1 MKRHTQTVG
10 VRRWAG
16 DDLVEL
22 QSEPMKVLDA
32 FFAEHGPCI
41 IEGCAVAAAG
51 DNSYNVAAGL
61 VALEA
66 EDADGVRRVMAMPFA
81 GVSGTPLPVY
91 LVPEAETVTD
101 VYDDGKVHPIAYDYR
116 ATATAVKPSEGSF
129 LTIGTKGGVRFT
141 DAVQDGT
148 HRFITDA
155 ERTDWNKKET
165 PDGAQ
170 EKADAALTA
179 AKKYADTTEDNAVRD
194 AVLGTRWTGAMLNNG
209 WFVTRNETLLFSGA
223 RTIRVVFVTG
233 ADVDTGQTVFR
244 DGYNKNHNSVTIT
257 KNIVSGWLGGVSYYS
272 NVRPHTLYEVIL
284 VRIGDGTGRVII
296 NGEIQSKT
304 LSEDAEEA
312 RFVEVGNSE
321 NQSFTGCIVSV
332 DIFDFPFSDE
342 HATASWNDGHPEL
355 WSVPDKYRNGAEGS
369 RCMLDLSPAS
379 LTPTVWYDLSGQGN
393 DVPYVPAEGQ
403 PAEATLVTDTTAIAS
418 LADVEREALLAYAR
432 RYDADRAAVLLRQAD
447 LTATAELEEHTGDA
461 VAHIT
466 SAERSAWNAKETP
479 DDAQEKADAAEETA
493 VRDAVLGTRITGVEA
508 GNGKFYYAQTDVTF
522 EGERTVRVVFRTG
535 EDIQAPQCI
544 CVDGTSNVTSQIT
557 VTNGSIVVRAAG
569 SSYTFKGVKPNTIYE
584 AVAVTKAE
592 GGRVYLN
599 GEGQNVAENTHSKP
613 SLFLIGSNHNDGYV
627 FTGTVLTSQLFNFA
641 FSDEDAA
648 ASWNGGH
655 PELWHVPDVL
665 RYKSPTVWP
674 TATYKSGS
682 TFIRNG
688 DSIVETDNIPSA
700 NGFSKDYQRFEQNPT
715 AYCAFLNESR
725 LNTKPFRWKFTIEY
739 RADSSVTVE
748 MKGGYPRPAFTL
760 DANTGDAKT
769 VQFVTDA
776 GYGVALRTRG
786 GGTYLEVATISVESA
801 NIVCNLIPASLTP
814 TVWYDLSGR
823 HNDVPYVPFEGKPAE
838 AALSCC
844 TEGFAATTDADREAL
859 LAYACQYDAD
869 REVVLLRRA
878 NLTATAELEEH
889 VDDKKCHLTNL
900 ERQNWDSAIQSAKI
914 GDKDVP
920 KSGTTLQFPAYPH
933 VPQMDRMQGTAPDIP
948 CTNSTIYHAVFG
960 NMLFVTG
967 AFTGTG
973 QAGVTGMSI
982 PIPGFDRMIMGWG
995 FKGAIVVDSGT
1006 RDAENIYT
1014 TTITTT
1020 TVNGNFGLSINWGV
1034 GLMLNGVDVILMP
1047 ILIPLASQP
1056 WDV

>member
-129 LTIGTKGGVRFT
+129 LTIDAKGGVRFT

-155 ERTDWNKKET
+155 ERSVWNAKET
-165 PDGAQ
+165 PSGAQ
-170 EKADAALTA
+170 AKANAAEET
-179 AKKYADTTEDNAVRD
+179 AVRD
-194 AVLGTRWTGAMLNNG
+194 AVLGTRITGVEMGNG
-209 WFVTRNETLLFSGA
+209 TFSLLDNEIFPSHMNSTVLVCFKTSK
-223 RTIRVVFVTG
+223 TIRGQVIYQENLAHADKFGSFFGIAMNGLFRCCVNNVKAPMTG
-233 ADVDTGQTVFR
+233 TMLAKQDQVCFMAVSCRNGETVYECYFNINGKASSLQDDGFGR
-244 DGYNKNHNSVTIT
+244 DYDG
-257 KNIVSGWLGGVSYYS
+257 IVLGGQF
-272 NVRPHTLYEVIL
+272 
-284 VRIGDGTGRVII
+284 DGELISCR
-296 NGEIQSKT
+296 
-304 LSEDAEEA
+304 
-312 RFVEVGNSE
+312 R
-321 NQSFTGCIVSV
+321 
-332 DIFDFPFSDE
+332 FDFAMTPE
-342 HATASWNDGHPEL
+342 QLAEAWNNGHPEL

-393 DVPYVPAEGQ
+393 DVPYVPSEGQ
-403 PAEATLVTDTTAIAS
+403 PAEATLVTDTVAIAS
-418 LADVEREALLAYAR
+418 LTDVEREELLAYAR

-447 LTATAELEEHTGDA
+447 LMATAELEEHAGDA

-493 VRDAVLGTRITGVEA
+493 VRDAVLGTRISGVEA
-508 GNGKFYYAQTDVTF
+508 GNGKFYCAQQDVAF

-535 EDIQAPQCI
+535 EDIQNPQCI

-569 SSYTFKGVKPNTIYE
+569 SNYTFKEVKPNTIYE

-599 GEGQNVAENTHSKP
+599 GEGQDTAEGTHVKP
-613 SLFLIGSNHNDGYV
+613 VLFLIGSNHNDDYV
-627 FTGTVLTSQLFNFA
+627 FTGMVLASQLFNFA

-739 RADSSVTVE
+739 RADSSVSVE

-776 GYGVALRTRG
+776 GYGVALRARG

-869 REVVLLRRA
+869 REAVLLRQA
-878 NLTATAELEEH
+878 ELTATAELEEH
-889 VDDKKCHLTNL
+889 VDDKKCHLTDL

-933 VPQMDRMQGTAPDIP
+933 VPQMDGMQGTAPDIP

-982 PIPGFDRMIMGWG
+982 PIPGFDRVIMGSS

-1020 TVNGNFGLSINWGV
+1020 TVNGNFGLSINWDV
-1034 GLMLNGVDVILMP
+1034 GLMLNGIDVILMP

-1056 WDV
+1056 WGV

>member
-129 LTIGTKGGVRFT
+129 LTIDTKGGVHFT
-141 DAVQDGT
+141 DAVQDSS

-155 ERTDWNKKET
+155 ERSVWNAKET
-165 PDGAQ
+165 PSGAQ
-170 EKADAALTA
+170 AKADAAEET
-179 AKKYADTTEDNAVRD
+179 AVRD
-194 AVLGTRWTGAMLNNG
+194 AVLGTRITGVEMGNG
-209 WFVTRNETLLFSGA
+209 TFSLLDNEIFPSHMNSTVLVCFKTSK
-223 RTIRVVFVTG
+223 TIRGQVIYQENLAH
-233 ADVDTGQTVFR
+233 ADMFGSFFGIAPNGLFR
-244 DGYNKNHNSVTIT
+244 CCVNNVMAPMAGTMLAKQDQVCFMAVSCRNGGTAYECYFNINGKASSLQDDGFGRDYDG
-257 KNIVSGWLGGVSYYS
+257 IVLGGQF
-272 NVRPHTLYEVIL
+272 
-284 VRIGDGTGRVII
+284 DGELISCR
-296 NGEIQSKT
+296 
-304 LSEDAEEA
+304 
-312 RFVEVGNSE
+312 R
-321 NQSFTGCIVSV
+321 
-332 DIFDFPFSDE
+332 FDFAMTPE
-342 HATASWNDGHPEL
+342 QLAEAWNNGHPEL
-355 WSVPDKYRNGAEGS
+355 WSVPYKYRNGAEGA

-393 DVPYVPAEGQ
+393 DVPYVPSEGQ
-403 PAEATLVTDTTAIAS
+403 PAEATLVTDTVAIAS
-418 LADVEREALLAYAR
+418 LTDVEREELLAYAR

-447 LTATAELEEHTGDA
+447 LTATAELEEHAGDA

-479 DDAQEKADAAEETA
+479 DNAQEKADAAEETA
-493 VRDAVLGTRITGVEA
+493 VRDAVLGTRISGVEA
-508 GNGKFYYAQTDVTF
+508 GNGKFYCAQQDVAF

-535 EDIQAPQCI
+535 EDIQNPQCI

-599 GEGQNVAENTHSKP
+599 GEGQDAAEGTHVKP
-613 SLFLIGSNHNDGYV
+613 ALFLIGSNHNDDYV
-627 FTGTVLTSQLFNFA
+627 FTGMVLASQLFNFA

-655 PELWHVPDVL
+655 PELWRAPDVL

-700 NGFSKDYQRFEQNPT
+700 NGFSKDYQRFEQNP
-715 AYCAFLNESR
+715 AVYCAFLNESR

-748 MKGGYPRPAFTL
+748 MKGGYSRPALTL

-869 REVVLLRRA
+869 REAVLLRQA
-878 NLTATAELEEH
+878 DLTATAELEEH
-889 VDDKKCHLTNL
+889 VDDKKYHLTDL

-933 VPQMDRMQGTAPDIP
+933 VPQMDGMQGTTPDIP

-982 PIPGFDRMIMGWG
+982 PIPGFDRMIMGSS

-1006 RDAENIYT
+1006 RDAGNIYT

-1034 GLMLNGVDVILMP
+1034 GLMLNGVDVILIP

>member
-1 MKRHTQTVG
+1 M
-10 VRRWAG
+10 
-16 DDLVEL
+16 EL
-22 QSEPMKVLDA
+22 REA
-32 FFAEHGPCI
+32 FIGRKGRFKLLELSLEAACFAKAAPLLEV
-41 IEGCAVAAAG
+41 GCATGEGSAH
-51 DNSYNVAAGL
+51 L
-61 VALEA
+61 A
-66 EDADGVRRVMAMPFA
+66 ELGYTCVTGVDIDADLGAYVMASA
-81 GVSGTPLPVY
+81 DG
-91 LVPEAETVTD
+91 TVTD

-129 LTIGTKGGVRFT
+129 LTIDTKGGVRFT

-155 ERTDWNKKET
+155 ERSVWNAKET
-165 PDGAQ
+165 PSGAQ
-170 EKADAALTA
+170 AKANAAEET
-179 AKKYADTTEDNAVRD
+179 AVRD
-194 AVLGTRWTGAMLNNG
+194 AVLGTRITGVEMGNG
-209 WFVTRNETLLFSGA
+209 TFSLLDNEIFPSHMNSTVLVCFKTSK
-223 RTIRVVFVTG
+223 TIRGQVIYQENLAHADKFGSFFGIAMNGLFRCCVNNVKAPMTG
-233 ADVDTGQTVFR
+233 TMLAKQDQVCFMAVSCRNGETVYECYFNINGKASSLQDDGFGR
-244 DGYNKNHNSVTIT
+244 DYDG
-257 KNIVSGWLGGVSYYS
+257 IVLGGQF
-272 NVRPHTLYEVIL
+272 
-284 VRIGDGTGRVII
+284 DGELISCR
-296 NGEIQSKT
+296 
-304 LSEDAEEA
+304 
-312 RFVEVGNSE
+312 R
-321 NQSFTGCIVSV
+321 
-332 DIFDFPFSDE
+332 FDFAMTPE
-342 HATASWNDGHPEL
+342 QLAEAWNNGHPEL

-393 DVPYVPAEGQ
+393 DVPYVPSEGQ
-403 PAEATLVTDTTAIAS
+403 PAEATLVTDTVAIAS
-418 LADVEREALLAYAR
+418 LTDVEREELLAYAR
-432 RYDADRAAVLLRQAD
+432 RYDADRAAVLLQQAD
-447 LTATAELEEHTGDA
+447 LTATAELEEHAGDA

-493 VRDAVLGTRITGVEA
+493 VRDAVLGTRISGVEA
-508 GNGKFYYAQTDVTF
+508 GNGKFYCAQQDVAF

-535 EDIQAPQCI
+535 EDIQNPQCI

-569 SSYTFKGVKPNTIYE
+569 SNYTFKEVKPNTIYE

-599 GEGQNVAENTHSKP
+599 GEGQDTAEGTHVKP
-613 SLFLIGSNHNDGYV
+613 VLFLIGSNHNDDYV
-627 FTGTVLTSQLFNFA
+627 FTGMVLASQLFNFA

-739 RADSSVTVE
+739 RADSSVSVE

-776 GYGVALRTRG
+776 GYGVALRARG

-869 REVVLLRRA
+869 REAVLLRQA
-878 NLTATAELEEH
+878 ELTATAELEEH
-889 VDDKKCHLTNL
+889 VDDKKCHLTDL

-933 VPQMDRMQGTAPDIP
+933 VPQMDGMQGTAPDIP

-982 PIPGFDRMIMGWG
+982 PIPGFDRVIMGSS

-1034 GLMLNGVDVILMP
+1034 GLMLNGIDVILMP

-1056 WDV
+1056 WGV